1 MVRTIDQEMIA
12 TEKLVCY
19 SQFPRA
25 GAYRRAAGS
34 DRRQTEQGKAK
45 ARALTGVSAGRNR

>member
-12 TEKLVCY
+12 VEKLVCY

-45 ARALTGVSAGRNR
+45 ARALTVVSAGRNR